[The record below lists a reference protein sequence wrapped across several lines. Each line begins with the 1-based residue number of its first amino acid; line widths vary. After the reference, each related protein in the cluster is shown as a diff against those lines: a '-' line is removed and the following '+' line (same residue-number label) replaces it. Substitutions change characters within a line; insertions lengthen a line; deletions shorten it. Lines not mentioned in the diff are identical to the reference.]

1 LVARPAS
8 WREAPRRPQGCA
20 ATSVGIDPPSS
31 GDLRRRCFGRRSV
44 SNTTINDIRADD
56 AMFRGA
62 AMQGE
67 S

>member
-1 LVARPAS
+1 VRA
-8 WREAPRRPQGCA
+8 CA

-31 GDLRRRCFGRRSV
+31 GDLRRRCFGRRSA
-44 SNTTINDIRADD
+44 SNTTIDDIRADD

-62 AMQGE
+62 AMRRE

>member
-1 LVARPAS
+1 VKRQDAHRPGV
-8 WREAPRRPQGCA
+8 RR
-20 ATSVGIDPPSS
+20 TSVGIDPPSS
-31 GDLRRRCFGRRSV
+31 GDRRRWCFGRRRV

-62 AMQGE
+62 AIRRV